1 MAHGQ
6 WVLSSVASILYIVKF
21 TNLQVWFVTLLRVSH
36 VQATNEVKMRFPD
49 MPAIL
54 HQSCTFELFLVE
66 EES

>member
-6 WVLSSVASILYIVKF
+6 WVLSNVASILYIVKF

-36 VQATNEVKMRFPD
+36 VTNEVKMRVPD
-49 MPAIL
+49 MPTIL